1 MALFCNTLDV
11 SIVPAAVII
20 CPLGLHWVNDL
31 PVSCRRT
38 LMSHKHVENCHC
50 STTQTAFRFLAGH
63 VSTCARAVNRTD
75 SKPHALQPGR
85 AAEQFPVLKAPG
97 GGLLAVRQPR
107 A

>member
-38 LMSHKHVENCHC
+38 LMSHKHVEN
-50 STTQTAFRFLAGH
+50 L
-63 VSTCARAVNRTD
+63 VARQ
-75 SKPHALQPGR
+75 H
-85 AAEQFPVLKAPG
+85 
-97 GGLLAVRQPR
+97 RQPS
-107 A
+107 ASWPGTSALVPAL